1 VAAEGAIFDMWD
13 PDTHIVPW
21 ETLPEMR
28 RLLAVGVD
36 FGTTNA
42 TAAILLGVS
51 DRRDQFGQRTGSD
64 LWMVDEYRYEPAH
77 QQARKTNEQLSGEL
91 RAWLRADHLP
101 YRTHL
106 EPEWVFLD
114 PAAASFQVQ
123 LQADG
128 LSNVR
133 HADNSVSYGIGTMA
147 SLLSS
152 GRLKT
157 TTRTPG
163 LNQEIPGYSWD
174 PAFTL
179 KGEDKPLKVADHS
192 TDAMRYSIVST
203 ESVWRP
209 MLTI

>member
-1 VAAEGAIFDMWD
+1 MWD
-13 PDTHIVPW
+13 PDRHIVPW
-21 ETLPEMR
+21 ESLPEMR

-36 FGTTNA
+36 YGTTNA
-42 TAAILLGVS
+42 TAAILLGIS
-51 DRRDQFGQRTGSD
+51 DTRNEYGQRTGSN
-64 LWMVDEYRYEPAH
+64 LWLVDEWRYDPGTS
-77 QQARKTNEQLSGEL
+77 QARKTNEQLSGDL
-91 RAWLRADHLP
+91 RAWLHSEHLP

-106 EPEWVFLD
+106 APEWVFLD

-133 HADNSVSYGIGTMA
+133 HADNSVSYGIGTVA
-147 SLLSS
+147 SLFSS
-152 GRLKT
+152 GHLKT

-163 LNQEIPGYSWD
+163 FNQEAPGYSWD
-174 PAFTL
+174 PKFTL
-179 KGEDKPLKVADHS
+179 KGEDKPVKVADHS
-192 TDAMRYSIVST
+192 LDAGRYAITTS